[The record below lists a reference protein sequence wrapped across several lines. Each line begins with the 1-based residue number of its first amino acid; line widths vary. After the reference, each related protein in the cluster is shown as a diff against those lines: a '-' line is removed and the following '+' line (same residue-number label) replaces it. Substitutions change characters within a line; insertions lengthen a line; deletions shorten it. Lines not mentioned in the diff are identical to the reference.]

1 MCPLTSTP
9 LSYTS
14 LSATYAL
21 CFFVSF
27 LNSFSAS
34 LWNFK
39 TLISTWS
46 APEDNATMEPSSWR
60 RMHPESP
67 GNHDF
72 ATRRTLT
79 YCNEIRRPVLRGKQ
93 SLVCTMLRLKLNFLF
108 RRTGE
113 TWVLFQQKYR
123 AHKQHVTLSAWLQ
136 ETQSERFR
144 TAEIFEWVELSYSR
158 ISYIAYLSENCNVNE
173 KFVFHVL

>member
-1 MCPLTSTP
+1 
-9 LSYTS
+9 
-14 LSATYAL
+14 
-21 CFFVSF
+21 
-27 LNSFSAS
+27 
-34 LWNFK
+34 
-39 TLISTWS
+39 
-46 APEDNATMEPSSWR
+46 
-60 RMHPESP
+60 MHPESP

-108 RRTGE
+108 RRARHECCFSKNIALTNS
-113 TWVLFQQKYR
+113 TSR
-123 AHKQHVTLSAWLQ
+123 SLSDFK
-136 ETQSERFR
+136 TQSERFR